1 MELEETTEEPEQGPV
16 LIVFFLCLEEGM
28 TPHSN
33 VLAWRIP
40 MDRGAWLLYQIKI
53 ENSVCPAHQ

>member
-40 MDRGAWLLYQIKI
+40 MDRGAWWAAVHGFAKNQTHL
-53 ENSVCPAHQ
+53 SD

>member
-16 LIVFFLCLEEGM
+16 LIVFFLCLEESM

-40 MDRGAWLLYQIKI
+40 MDR
-53 ENSVCPAHQ
+53 